1 MHAGMVNLNHLS
13 GKEHASDQACGQE
26 GRGGRDSLPPSRSL
40 SFMSHGTLL
49 HAFDGP

>member
-13 GKEHASDQACGQE
+13 GREALIKLVG
-26 GRGGRDSLPPSRSL
+26 GRGGAGQDSLSP